1 MTCVRKVKHM
11 IAEGLVDILLDIGQV
26 QLTTA
31 TVILGLRAAGT
42 VMAVVRGAVS
52 VVAGVE
58 HRAEVEGSLAQQR
71 LALGSLDLLYHGQHE
86 RTCSKENYCHV
97 LCVSVSS
104 YL

>member
-1 MTCVRKVKHM
+1 M

-31 TVILGLRAAGT
+31 TVVLGLRAAGT
-42 VMAVVRGAVS
+42 VMPIVS
-52 VVAGVE
+52 GVE

-86 RTCSKENYCHV
+86 GTCSKDSYCHV

>member
-1 MTCVRKVKHM
+1 M
-11 IAEGLVDILLDIGQV
+11 DILLDIGQV

-31 TVILGLRAAGT
+31 TVILGLGAAGA
-42 VMAVVRGAVS
+42 VMAVVLRAVS
-52 VVAGVE
+52 VVSGVE

-86 RTCSKENYCHV
+86 GTCSKENYCQV
-97 LCVSVSS
+97 LCVRVSA